1 MLKFLEATNGMKP
14 SHVFGKPSPSLLT
27 PVLLQFGKYDEFMA
41 TLKKYDVEVCA
52 LAAHG
57 NALHP
62 DKAIA
67 DNAGVDFVC
76 VLSGE
81 TTPKDLEAYQGTPP
95 SIVVETFDKVDAAQ
109 S

>member
-1 MLKFLEATNGMKP
+1 MLLANPCGALAD
-14 SHVFGKPSPSLLT
+14 SLLLT
-27 PVLLQFGKYDEFMA
+27 
-41 TLKKYDVEVCA
+41 
-52 LAAHG
+52 
-57 NALHP
+57 

-95 SIVVETFDKVDAAQ
+95 SIVVETFDKVDAVH